1 MQKLSFLRNT
11 TTLALAASLCACGR
25 EPTASA
31 LETPAQ
37 PGCGPDGSLVAELY
51 GGLRASLAWDA
62 GELEC
67 EGMPR
72 PDGKGA
78 RLRFSGP
85 AGEDAARLAL
95 ILGLPD
101 LERGRT
107 GSELPTNVTM
117 IEEDEG
123 RFFSNR
129 DLSNCWT
136 DVHEQTPAGDAKP
149 ELFRISGILYC
160 VSPLSEL
167 NGQSS
172 VTISDLEFDGVVD
185 WREPE

>member
-1 MQKLSFLRNT
+1 MHKILHNRIAAALLPAL
-11 TTLALAASLCACGR
+11 LATACGD
-25 EPTASA
+25 EPAARPHEMPEKTS
-31 LETPAQ
+31 
-37 PGCGPDGSLVAELY
+37 CVPDGSLQAEIY
-51 GGLRASLAWDA
+51 GGLRASLSWDA
-62 GELEC
+62 AVLEC

-72 PDGKGA
+72 PDGEGA
-78 RLRFSGP
+78 RLRFAGP
-85 AGEDAARLAL
+85 ADAEDGPRRLAV

-129 DLSNCWT
+129 ELTNCWT
-136 DVHEQTPAGDAKP
+136 DIREQARAAGS
-149 ELFRISGILYC
+149 EQFRISGILYC

-167 NGQSS
+167 NGSSS
-172 VTISDLEFDGVVD
+172 VTIPELEFVGELD
-185 WREPE
+185 WRVPD